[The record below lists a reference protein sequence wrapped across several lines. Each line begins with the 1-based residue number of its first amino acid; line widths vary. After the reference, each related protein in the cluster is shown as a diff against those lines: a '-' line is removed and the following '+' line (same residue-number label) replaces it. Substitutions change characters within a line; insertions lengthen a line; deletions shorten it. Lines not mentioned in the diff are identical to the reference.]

1 MRCFVQTHLSISPE
15 TAWALVKK
23 PATLVHVARGFLKF
37 SEAGRFPKEWAQ
49 GQKLQT
55 RLWFFHIIP
64 GWWQHCLEA
73 AEVNDTQRVIRSH
86 ESGFCY
92 TWDHT
97 IRITEAPT
105 GCGYSDEINIHA
117 GLLTVFVWL
126 YANIFYRYRQV
137 RWRRLA
143 SQSGKG

>member
-1 MRCFVQTHLSISPE
+1 MRCFVHTHLDTSPG

-23 PATLVHVARGFLKF
+23 TATLVYVARGFLKF
-37 SEAGRFPKEWAQ
+37 SEARHFSLEWVQ

-55 RLWFFHIIP
+55 RLWFFHIFP

-73 AEVNDTQRVIRSH
+73 VEVDDTRRVIRSH

-97 IRITEAPT
+97 IRIVKTYA
-105 GCGYSDEINIHA
+105 GCEYSDEIEIQA
-117 GLLTVFVWL
+117 GLLTIFVWL
-126 YANIFYRYRQV
+126 YANVFYRYRQA

-143 SQSGKG
+143 DQLVKG